1 MKDAIAR
8 IAARWRRTERHD
20 EPLDGDASPL
30 VRPYLLVAEQEHDR
44 TAWALFHTPAVP
56 C

>member
-1 MKDAIAR
+1 MKDVIAR
-8 IAARWRRTERHD
+8 VAARWRRFVPHD

-30 VRPYLLVAEQEHDR
+30 VRPYLLAAEREHDR
-44 TAWALFHTPAVP
+44 RAWDLFHTPAVP

>member
-8 IAARWRRTERHD
+8 IAARWRRTEALE
-20 EPLDGDASPL
+20 EPLDGDASRL
-30 VRPYLLVAEQEHDR
+30 VRPYLLAAEREYEQ
-44 TAWALFHTPAVP
+44 TAWRLFHTSAVP